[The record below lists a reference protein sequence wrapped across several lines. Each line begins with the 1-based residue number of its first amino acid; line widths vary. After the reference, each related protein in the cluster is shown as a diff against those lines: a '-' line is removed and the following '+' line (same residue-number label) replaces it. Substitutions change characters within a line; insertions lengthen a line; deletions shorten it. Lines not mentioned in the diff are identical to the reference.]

1 MWSTWELHKHHTIW
15 QVLYGKGKNT
25 ALRGLSDKPV
35 TRLGILE
42 KQENLVKYSLILEDP
57 KDSHTSNRALDLL
70 ETVVT
75 LA

>member
-1 MWSTWELHKHHTIW
+1 MS
-15 QVLYGKGKNT
+15 YGEGKNT

-35 TRLGILE
+35 TRLGKLE
-42 KQENLVKYSLILEDP
+42 KQENLVKYNLILEDP
-57 KDSHTSNRALDLL
+57 KVTFTSNSALDLL